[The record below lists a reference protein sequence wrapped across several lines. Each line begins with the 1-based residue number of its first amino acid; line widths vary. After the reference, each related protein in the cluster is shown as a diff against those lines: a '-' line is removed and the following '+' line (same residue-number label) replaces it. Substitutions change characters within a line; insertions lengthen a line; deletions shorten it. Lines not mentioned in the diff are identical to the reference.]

1 MYYILNYL
9 LQNMV
14 NLYCAVSVAFCL
26 TPKYPRFRSI
36 TVYTIISGF
45 FLLFKFYNFDNQVL
59 LSMTSL
65 MVQLAFL
72 VFTLISFRDT
82 LYKKLI
88 VFIVILLCSIMSE
101 LLCLLYL
108 DSIATY
114 TLALEPHSR
123 EFTIAILFI
132 LPLQFLLNLVFIFIW
147 KYANSRKKNTLLLV
161 FSILPMVQ
169 LLISAGIF
177 APALIEQ
184 DMLDNSL
191 MFVCSLIATL
201 TIVILLC
208 LLLRRQEKQSIQ
220 AAYQELQEL
229 YQMENEYYQALEFRH
244 EELSKI
250 RHDYN
255 NHIATLYMLVS
266 SNNLEAAKELINSM
280 KQQINTPLHL

>member
-1 MYYILNYL
+1 MYFILNYL

-14 NLYCAVSVAFCL
+14 SLYCAVSVAFCL

-36 TVYTIISGF
+36 AVYTIIGGVL
-45 FLLFKFYNFDNQVL
+45 LLFKFTDFDNQVL
-59 LSMTSL
+59 VSTVALL
-65 MVQLAFL
+65 MQLDFF
-72 VFTLISFRDT
+72 VFTLVSFKDS

-88 VFIVILLCSIMSE
+88 VFIVILLCNIISE
-101 LLCLLYL
+101 FTSLLYL

-132 LPLQFLLNLVFIFIW
+132 LPLLFLLNLIFIFIW
-147 KYANSRKKNTLLLV
+147 KYANNRKKNTLLLV
-161 FSILPMVQ
+161 FSILPMAQ
-169 LLISAGIF
+169 LLFSASIF
-177 APALIEQ
+177 APALFEQ
-184 DMLDNSL
+184 DRLSNSL
-191 MFVCSLIATL
+191 MFICSLIATI

-220 AAYQELQEL
+220 AAYLELQEL
-229 YQMENEYYQALEFRH
+229 YQMENEYYQALEARH

-255 NHIATLYMLVS
+255 NHISTLYMLIS
-266 SNNLEAAKELINSM
+266 SNKLEAARELANSM
-280 KQQINTPLHL
+280 KQQMK